1 MASQDILYY
10 SLAVGFLILVGFVSY
25 AAFSLSKTLKE
36 LSSILEKVDDIT
48 KDVEELKN
56 HIKNGILYL
65 KKMLV
70 GKGGEKN
77 GK

>member
-1 MASQDILYY
+1 MTSQDILYY
-10 SLAVGFLILVGFVSY
+10 SLAVGFLILVGFISY

-36 LSSILEKVDDIT
+36 LSSILKKVDDIT
-48 KDVEELKN
+48 KDVHELKN

-65 KKMLV
+65 KNVLV
-70 GKGGEKN
+70 RKGGEKN